1 MGGQPLDFDRDLFVR
16 QMLALRMLFGQ
27 LALRWD
33 RCVQHARRNRAA
45 RRAPTTANPQVEADE
60 DDETLPDLVSDSDDE
75 EDETPTR
82 GRLHPHTAAVWGLS
96 RGDGRHGRGAAG

>member
-27 LALRWD
+27 LALRRD

-60 DDETLPDLVSDSDDE
+60 DDESSPDLVSDSDDE
-75 EDETPTR
+75 EDETLTR